1 MENPDLNAWLD
12 RLKESEKL
20 IIVEGFRD
28 RNALAKLGI
37 DKIRIFVLNMPIF
50 ALTELVA
57 SRTKKVIILTDLDAQ
72 GKKLYSKLKQ
82 DLTAHGIEV
91 DNYFREFLFRN
102 TKLTH
107 IEGIATYFEHH
118 TD

>member
-1 MENPDLNAWLD
+1 METTDLNDWLEK
-12 RLKESEKL
+12 LKDSEKL

-37 DKIRIFVLNMPIF
+37 DKVRIFVLNMPIF

-57 SRTKKVIILTDLDAQ
+57 SRTKKVIILTDLDAA
-72 GKKLYSKLKQ
+72 GKKLYSKLKH
-82 DLTAHGIEV
+82 DFTANGIEV
-91 DNYFREFLFRN
+91 DNYFREFLFKK

-107 IEGIATYFEHH
+107 IEGIDTYFEHH
-118 TD
+118 AD